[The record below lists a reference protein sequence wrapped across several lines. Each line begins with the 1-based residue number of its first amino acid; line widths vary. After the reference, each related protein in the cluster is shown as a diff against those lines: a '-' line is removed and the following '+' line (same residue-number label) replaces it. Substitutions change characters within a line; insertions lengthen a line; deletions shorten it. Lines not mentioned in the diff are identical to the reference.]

1 MGPAG
6 GSDVFD
12 LSGLELVNIPL
23 SLPCLCTAEP
33 SRPDL
38 LELAEPAMFKMGSNV
53 SCIRQVPLNKSIS
66 IVWAVCQMF
75 VIAEDNMPEKLYPF

>member
-1 MGPAG
+1 MSCCDYDLLRGLNPMGPAG

-38 LELAEPAMFKMGSNV
+38 LELAEPAIYKMGSN
-53 SCIRQVPLNKSIS
+53 L
-66 IVWAVCQMF
+66 
-75 VIAEDNMPEKLYPF
+75 